1 MRKRLSRVFS
11 LFLIIFLLVTPV
23 LANKSATKI
32 EGPEAVK
39 KGDEIVLK
47 IHVTHKGNNR
57 FHYTRS
63 LVVLANGKKIA
74 GWDFSGSNLPES
86 ENFIREVKLV
96 VNEDTEI
103 LAEAHCNLHGST
115 GPSSLKI
122 KVE

>member
-11 LFLIIFLLVTPV
+11 FSLIICLLITPV

-32 EGPEAVK
+32 EGPGSAR
-39 KGDEIVLK
+39 KGEEVVIK
-47 IHVTHKGNNR
+47 IHVSHRGNNR

-63 LVVLANGKKIA
+63 LVVMANGKKIA

-86 ENFIREVKLV
+86 ENFAREVKLV

-103 LAEAHCNLHGST
+103 VAEARCNLHGST
-115 GPSSLKI
+115 GPSSFKI